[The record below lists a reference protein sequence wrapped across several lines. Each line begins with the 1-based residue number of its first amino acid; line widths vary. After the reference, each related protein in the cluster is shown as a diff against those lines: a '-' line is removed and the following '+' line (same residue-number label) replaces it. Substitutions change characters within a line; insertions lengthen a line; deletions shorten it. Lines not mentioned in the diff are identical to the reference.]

1 MVQKVPSCG
10 GGTGVGAHQ
19 LFWGSTYSAEST
31 AVLGPVLSRP
41 LLHSGQWETSLGN
54 NLYINR
60 TKQPGVQD
68 QFQSDY
74 LTSKWLKML
83 LFCESTWCP
92 SCGWSRISSSIFCIG
107 DPRTPE
113 NWYSF
118 ISCWKFDHIDAW
130 MISSICLMKNGY
142 TEVTSMEVSPH
153 LIIICYRIWRNFSF
167 LFWHTFFGL

>member
-1 MVQKVPSCG
+1 MPSCG
-10 GGTGVGAHQ
+10 GGPGVGAHQ

-54 NLYINR
+54 NLFIDR

-92 SCGWSRISSSIFCIG
+92 SSCGWSRISSSIFCIG

-142 TEVTSMEVSPH
+142 TEVTSMEVSLH
-153 LIIICYRIWRNFSF
+153 LIIICYRILHNFSF
-167 LFWHTFFGL
+167 LLWQTVQYN